1 MSDFYAG
8 LISGLV
14 STFVCN
20 PFDVI
25 RTNVQLNNKVN
36 YSISFLYRGIY
47 SGLVTIPSYWSIYF
61 YSYQKLKERNKNSYT
76 SFMNGYIA
84 SNISSTITC
93 PLWFIRQKTQTMPV
107 NNSNNLNN
115 SNKHFF
121 DFVKH

>member
-1 MSDFYAG
+1 M
-8 LISGLV
+8 
-14 STFVCN
+14 T
-20 PFDVI
+20 
-25 RTNVQLNNKVN
+25 
-36 YSISFLYRGIY
+36 
-47 SGLVTIPSYWSIYF
+47 
-61 YSYQKLKERNKNSYT
+61 KERNKNSYT

-121 DFVKH
+121 RHFEIIVK